1 MVRRTD
7 PKEDDWQHVQDP
19 KKRKAIQDRLA
30 QRARRQRLREAKDQI
45 TQQKTTTTTITTI
58 SRRCNC
64 NPIAHTPIQ
73 DVHAHH
79 PISTLDTDID
89 SALALSPTDPILDF
103 LNPSPNDQLAIDF
116 TTPNLINP
124 APYLPSP
131 QSPLQPPLTIFTA
144 LYLNGLTLSLS
155 CTACLHTPSP
165 PAHASH
171 PLSLHPTP
179 TQLTTAHPRWFDRLP
194 FPTMRDNLIRL
205 MDMGVLDEEEFLR
218 DLFTME
224 SWRIETGGVGWS
236 ESAWNT
242 RGWRMEG
249 AWRGKWGWLM

>member
-131 QSPLQPPLTIFTA
+131 QSPSNPP
-144 LYLNGLTLSLS
+144 NN
-155 CTACLHTPSP
+155 LHRPLP
-165 PAHASH
+165 QRPH
-171 PLSLHPTP
+171 PLPLLHRLPPHPLPARTCLPSLIPPPNAHPTHHRAP
-179 TQLTTAHPRWFDRLP
+179 ALVRPAAVPDHA
-194 FPTMRDNLIRL
+194 
-205 MDMGVLDEEEFLR
+205 G
-218 DLFTME
+218 
-224 SWRIETGGVGWS
+224 
-236 ESAWNT
+236 
-242 RGWRMEG
+242 
-249 AWRGKWGWLM
+249 